1 MKKRQSQKQLTGS
14 TAMKLQ
20 MNRISQGEDEVII
33 RYQEMTEQIE
43 AIAAMVDGGQRRI
56 LAQWEDRQVV
66 LRPEEILY
74 FESVDNV
81 TFAYLTDKVVRV
93 DSSLTK
99 LGVQYSDR
107 GFFRC
112 SKSMVLNIYKITYL
126 KSEPNHRIRATMEN
140 GEEIMISR
148 KYAKELR
155 HILKRGRD
163 DEDE

>member
-1 MKKRQSQKQLTGS
+1 MKKRQSQKQLIGS

-43 AIAAMVDGGQRRI
+43 AIAAMVDGEQRRI

-74 FESVDNV
+74 FESVDNIA
-81 TFAYLTDKVVRV
+81 FAYLTDKVVRV
-93 DSSLTK
+93 DGSLTK